1 MPAAPAAPPP
11 PPRLGKLDA
20 SLALATRSVSWKS
33 SSVASQ
39 SVRAFAVP
47 LVGLAVC
54 ARLILAA
61 TAAAAC
67 CVEAEAAATRLR
79 SPGVSEGPPP
89 RRSTSALRRAT
100 SVWRRKTSAT
110 RARSACF
117 F

>member
-1 MPAAPAAPPP
+1 MLA
-11 PPRLGKLDA
+11 PRLGKLAA

-39 SVRAFAVP
+39 SVKALAVP
-47 LVGLAVC
+47 RVGRAVC
-54 ARLILAA
+54 AFLIAAA

-67 CVEAEAAATRLR
+67 CVEADAAATRLR
-79 SPGVSEGPPP
+79 SSGVSEGCPPP

-100 SVWRRKTSAT
+100 SVCRRKTSAT

-117 F
+117 V